1 MKDGVSAVDS
11 LIPIV
16 PTAMTLIRL
25 NLGNIYIM
33 IKTVWQLLISGM
45 LIVATK

>member
-1 MKDGVSAVDS
+1 MKDGVSAADS

-16 PTAMTLIRL
+16 RTAMTLIRL

-33 IKTVWQLLISGM
+33 IKTVWQLPIFGM
-45 LIVATK
+45 PIAATK

>member
-16 PTAMTLIRL
+16 LTVMTLIRL
-25 NLGNIYIM
+25 NLGNIYIT
-33 IKTVWQLLISGM
+33 IKTVWQLPIFGM
-45 LIVATK
+45 PIEVMK